1 MSDEGTPVSKI
12 VKSLGL
18 VFGDIGT
25 SPIYT
30 VGAILLFM
38 LPSAQNIFGLLS
50 LITWTLFI
58 VITAQYIWLAMSLS
72 DKGEGGT
79 IVLKTILD
87 TLLKPGVAAS
97 ALSVLTLVGI
107 ALFIGDG
114 VITPAISILSAVEG
128 ILLIPGFEATSGLT
142 ILLVASA
149 IAIGL
154 FLLQRRGSDR
164 VAWAF
169 GPVMA
174 LWFIALAVSGVISI
188 ISAPQVL
195 FALSPVFAIQF
206 LLENG
211 WASLV
216 VMSAV
221 ILCITGGEALY
232 ADMGHLGREPIVR
245 GWAVVFPALVL
256 SYLGQGAYV
265 LMTDNTHNV
274 LFSMIHHISPVIYI
288 PFLILSICA
297 TVIASQ
303 AMISGM
309 FSIVYQG
316 MTTRIF
322 PKLKVEYT
330 SPELRSQIYID
341 SVNWMLLV
349 AVLVVM
355 FEFRS
360 SENLASA
367 YGLAVSG
374 SMMISAIMMAIIFL
388 LQKAPVKMLCAGAL
402 IVIDFFFFI
411 ATLLKIPHGA
421 YFSFILAAI
430 PLILTVAFIRGQSRL
445 NEILKPIR
453 LEDFLPRYRESYAS
467 LSKIRGTALFFVADV
482 QNLSPYIGQVFFQNE
497 ILYENNILV
506 RIRITEKPFGVETHL
521 EPDIAD
527 GLQFFTVKAGYMEVI
542 DIVSLLESRGIDEK
556 TIFYGIENVI
566 TDKPFWKIYSIIKK
580 VSPPF
585 VQFYTLPPEKMHGV
599 VMRVMM

>member
-1 MSDEGTPVSKI
+1 
-12 VKSLGL
+12 
-18 VFGDIGT
+18 
-25 SPIYT
+25 
-30 VGAILLFM
+30 
-38 LPSAQNIFGLLS
+38 
-50 LITWTLFI
+50 
-58 VITAQYIWLAMSLS
+58 
-72 DKGEGGT
+72 
-79 IVLKTILD
+79 
-87 TLLKPGVAAS
+87 
-97 ALSVLTLVGI
+97 
-107 ALFIGDG
+107 
-114 VITPAISILSAVEG
+114 
-128 ILLIPGFEATSGLT
+128 
-142 ILLVASA
+142 
-149 IAIGL
+149 
-154 FLLQRRGSDR
+154 
-164 VAWAF
+164 
-169 GPVMA
+169 
-174 LWFIALAVSGVISI
+174 
-188 ISAPQVL
+188 
-195 FALSPVFAIQF
+195 
-206 LLENG
+206 
-211 WASLV
+211 
-216 VMSAV
+216 
-221 ILCITGGEALY
+221 
-232 ADMGHLGREPIVR
+232 
-245 GWAVVFPALVL
+245 
-256 SYLGQGAYV
+256 
-265 LMTDNTHNV
+265 
-274 LFSMIHHISPVIYI
+274 
-288 PFLILSICA
+288 
-297 TVIASQ
+297 
-303 AMISGM
+303 MISGM

-355 FEFRS
+355 FEFKS

-430 PLILTVAFIRGQSRL
+430 PLILTVAFIRGQRRL

-453 LEDFLPRYRESYAS
+453 LEDFLPRYRKSYAS
-467 LSKIRGTALFFVADV
+467 LNKIRGTALFFVADV
-482 QNLSPYIGQVFFQNE
+482 QNLSPYIGQVFFQIE

-566 TDKPFWKIYSIIKK
+566 TDKPFWKIYGIIKK